1 MLERLTGLG
10 LGAGFMY
17 FLDPH
22 SGRRRR
28 ALLRDQCIHGI
39 HEIETAID
47 LIGHDLSTRSAR
59 FTAEAKAMFSD
70 NYAPDDVIE
79 ARIRSALGR
88 VVSHPKALHV
98 VVQDGRAV
106 LTGPILAHEVE
117 HLLEAVNTVRGVLA
131 IENQLEIHRRAEH
144 LPALQGG
151 STRPGIRHGTAD
163 EHGSPT
169 TKVLIGLAGGFLLAQ
184 AIQRR
189 RLTTLAASA
198 LCLGLTARGLAKT
211 AEAPQNL
218 RGDEP
223 NHLPQDR
230 SGSTG
235 LPGMMSTRVGS

>member
-28 ALLRDQCIHGI
+28 ALLRDQCIHSI

-47 LIGHDLSTRSAR
+47 IIGHDLSVRSAR

-88 VVSHPKALHV
+88 VVSHPRALHV
-98 VVQDGRAV
+98 VVREGRAV
-106 LTGPILAHEVE
+106 LTGPILAQEVE
-117 HLLEAVNTVRGVLA
+117 HLLETVNTVRGVLA
-131 IENQLEIHRRAEH
+131 IENQLEIHQRSEH

-151 STRPGIRHGTAD
+151 STRHGMRHGTAG

-189 RLTTLAASA
+189 RMATLAASA
-198 LCLGLTARGLAKT
+198 LCVGLTARGLVKA
-211 AEAPQNL
+211 AAPPPTFH
-218 RGDEP
+218 GDEP
-223 NHLPQDR
+223 NNLPQER